1 MKVLRTFLAVI
12 LLVHLVVPGFA
23 QAALERKDEVFAA
36 EILLPKGEKIARQ
49 KVRLHF
55 LTDRLLIESENG
67 EDLKSLAYTE
77 VKAADYSYTKHPRWR
92 EGVALTATGLLLG
105 SSLAVLAVTPLLPF
119 VAIIGGIKL
128 AKSKGRSH
136 WLTVRTAEDYAV
148 LRLNK
153 QSQRLILTALET
165 HSQVKVE
172 ILPDKEQK

>member
-1 MKVLRTFLAVI
+1 MKGLRTFLTVA
-12 LLVHLVVPGFA
+12 LLVHLTLPGYA
-23 QAALERKDEVFAA
+23 QAVSVDEVFTA
-36 EILLPKGEKIARQ
+36 EMLLPRGEKIERQ

-55 LTDRLLIESENG
+55 LTERLLIENENG
-67 EDLKSLAYTE
+67 EDLKSWAYAE

-136 WLTVRTAEDYAV
+136 WLTIRTAEDYAV

-153 QSQRLILTALET
+153 QSQRLILAALET
-165 HSQVKVE
+165 HSNVKVE

>member
-1 MKVLRTFLAVI
+1 MKSLRTFLAVA
-12 LLVHLVVPGFA
+12 LLFHLVIPGFA
-23 QAALERKDEVFAA
+23 QTTRADEVFTA
-36 EILLPKGEKIARQ
+36 EMLLPKGEKIAKQ

-67 EDLKSLAYTE
+67 EDIKSLIYTE
-77 VKAADYSYTKHPRWR
+77 VKAGDYSYTKHPRWR
-92 EGVALTATGLLLG
+92 EGAALTATGLLLG
-105 SSLAVLAVTPLLPF
+105 SSLAVLAVTPLLPL
-119 VAIIGGIKL
+119 VAIFGGIKL

-136 WLTVRTAEDYAV
+136 WLTIRTAEDYAV

-153 QSQRLILTALET
+153 QSQRLILAALET